1 VMRVSFYFFLAIIA
15 FSFGSYAHAQA
26 STQSIFTQNL
36 SLGSQNTKVRE
47 LQKILN
53 QNLDTQVTNSGPGS
67 PGNETNYFGP
77 LTKAAVIRF
86 QEKYA
91 NDILTPAGML
101 RGNGFVGT
109 YTRAKLS
116 ALSAP
121 GISTVVVP
129 PITPS
134 APIVVPSSNPPAPT
148 TTPQNPNLKNVDLFF
163 AALDKVAAKQ
173 GISAAEIAIL
183 KKQALLRLAT
193 TTDLRAAFL
202 KTMQATSLQTTADNS
217 LGGKI
222 LATIE
227 QAFNKVFMP
236 EHALAATGAPF
247 GGALIFA
254 MPCDGGVWNIT
265 LKPPLPSFP
274 VLLAYES
281 GSQAF
286 LSHNIPFTTWLLGE
300 YEPVPMAYCWVGI
313 YPYPSEGIITPVV
326 GSSPL

>member
-1 VMRVSFYFFLAIIA
+1 MRFSFYSFLVIIA

-36 SLGSQNTKVRE
+36 SLGSQNTEVRE

-53 QNLDTQVTNSGPGS
+53 QNLGTRVAQSGPGS
-67 PGNETNYFGP
+67 PGNETNYFGL
-77 LTKAAVIRF
+77 LTKVAVIRF

-91 NDILTPAGML
+91 SDILTPAGMV

-109 YTRAKLS
+109 YTRAKLN

-121 GISTVVVP
+121 GISTAVAP
-129 PITPS
+129 PLTTP
-134 APIVVPSSNPPAPT
+134 APIVVPSPNPLTPA

-173 GISAAEIAIL
+173 GISSAKLAIL
-183 KKQALLRLAT
+183 KEQALLRLAT

-202 KTMQATSLQTTADNS
+202 KTVQATSLQTTADNS
-217 LGGKI
+217 FGGKI

-274 VLLAYES
+274 FLLAYES

-286 LSHNIPFTTWLLGE
+286 LSHNIPITTWLLGE
-300 YEPVPMAYCWVGI
+300 YEPVPMAYCWIGV
-313 YPYPSEGIITPVV
+313 YPYPSEGIITPMV